1 MRNALFIAACTLLLA
16 GCTAKE
22 ILITEPVNL
31 NFKLDEVKGSKVIF
45 SMEPASQDACYTYAL
60 CHSSI
65 PEYNLP
71 DRQLAQYFLDVKI
84 ESYETISKNKGT
96 KASFVDMS
104 CYRGTRTL
112 RITGVTPDQ
121 DYKLLVFQVNPK
133 TLEILG
139 DILCTPIH
147 TLPVEMT
154 NLSFTFQ
161 TEGEVMTITP
171 SDPDCLYYWDY
182 DPAERIYDDYNG
194 PEGFFYHLIDMFDE
208 YGFMDEVYS
217 RGAEK
222 YDFSEDKLRVGKE
235 YIIVAGAC
243 KDGEMTSK
251 VQIMSFVYVKGKIEI
266 IPYD

>member
-22 ILITEPVNL
+22 ILITEPTNL
-31 NFKLDEVKGSKVIF
+31 GFKLEEVKGSKIVF
-45 SMEPASQDACYTYAL
+45 TMDPANQDASYTYAL
-60 CHSSI
+60 CHSSV
-65 PEYNLP
+65 PEYDLP
-71 DRQLAQYFLDVKI
+71 DRQLAQYFLDVLI
-84 ESYETISKNKGT
+84 ESYETISKNKDVT
-96 KASFVDMS
+96 ASFVDMS
-104 CYRGTRTL
+104 CYRGARTL
-112 RITGVTPDQ
+112 RINGITPDQ

-139 DILCTPIH
+139 DVIFTPIH

-161 TEGEVMTITP
+161 TKGEVMTITP

-182 DPAERIYDDYNG
+182 DPSERIYDNYNG

-222 YDFSEDKLRVGKE
+222 YDFSEDKLRAGKE
-235 YIIVAGAC
+235 YIIVAGSC

-251 VQIMSFVYVKGKIEI
+251 VQIMSFIYVKGKIEI